1 MCRECCIK
9 CVPTIQQVRKG
20 NQVWVL
26 SDPVTVFGESVF
38 KIPLHNPI
46 IHVRRGGQ
54 TLVSVSQETCLV
66 YEMSFRAR
74 LNIQQME
81 WMAHFILRNV
91 GLWVIAAV
99 FYLCEIS
106 CRMHE
111 YMTGVY
117 ALSSIFIAYEWHISP
132 ATTMT
137 PPGAGSWTSCL
148 PEGLLLSA
156 YLMHLLLPYGSQR
169 RFQ

>member
-1 MCRECCIK
+1 MTPKRRHTQM
-9 CVPTIQQVRKG
+9 VWRG
-20 NQVWVL
+20 NQVRVL

-132 ATTMT
+132 ATDNDPSGHRFLNIL
-137 PPGAGSWTSCL
+137 PPGGVIIISTSYASS
-148 PEGLLLSA
+148 SA
-156 YLMHLLLPYGSQR
+156 MR
-169 RFQ
+169 

>member
-1 MCRECCIK
+1 MCRECCTK

-20 NQVWVL
+20 NQVKIL

-46 IHVRRGGQ
+46 IHVRRGRQ
-54 TLVSVSQETCLV
+54 ALVSVSQETCLV

-91 GLWVIAAV
+91 GLWVIAAIFLFMWNLMQNARIYDWCICV
-99 FYLCEIS
+99 ILHIH
-106 CRMHE
+106 RIWMAHQ
-111 YMTGVY
+111 
-117 ALSSIFIAYEWHISP
+117 SSNDNDPSGRRFLNIL
-132 ATTMT
+132 
-137 PPGAGSWTSCL
+137 PPGGVIIINTSYASS
-148 PEGLLLSA
+148 SA
-156 YLMHLLLPYGSQR
+156 MR
-169 RFQ
+169 

>member
-74 LNIQQME
+74 LNIQQMG

-132 ATTMT
+132 ATDNDPSGRRFLNIL
-137 PPGAGSWTSCL
+137 PPGGVIAISISYASS
-148 PEGLLLSA
+148 SA
-156 YLMHLLLPYGSQR
+156 MR
-169 RFQ
+169 